1 MQSRIGDPAC
11 APHVK
16 CLGTEETMRK
26 RAGNLGFVA
35 VTILLVL
42 LTALCFAGTAA
53 SRTTVD
59 SAELEGYY
67 RQQEDRLVSRARSFL
82 EEQGYAYSGVM
93 LTRVVEPD
101 GSREYTLTVHHG
113 EIDRMS
119 EPERDALAERLAG
132 LTFQDETCAVT
143 FFISH

>member
-1 MQSRIGDPAC
+1 
-11 APHVK
+11 
-16 CLGTEETMRK
+16 MRK
-26 RAGNLGFVA
+26 RTGNLGFVA

-42 LTALCFAGTAA
+42 LTAFCFAGTAA
-53 SRTTVD
+53 SRTTLN

-67 RQQEDRLVSRARSFL
+67 RQQEDQLVSRARRFL
-82 EEQGYAYSGVM
+82 EEQGFAYSGVM

-119 EPERDALAERLAG
+119 APERDALAERLAG
-132 LTFQDETCAVT
+132 LAFQEEAFAVT

>member
-1 MQSRIGDPAC
+1 
-11 APHVK
+11 
-16 CLGTEETMRK
+16 MRK
-26 RAGNLGFVA
+26 RTGNPGFVA
-35 VTILLVL
+35 VTIILVL
-42 LTALCFAGTAA
+42 LAAFCFAGTAA
-53 SRTTVD
+53 SRTTLD

-67 RQQEDRLVSRARSFL
+67 RQQEDQLVSRARRLL
-82 EEQGYAYSGVM
+82 EEQGFANSGVM

-119 EPERDALAERLAG
+119 ASERDALVERLAG
-132 LTFQDETCAVT
+132 LAFQDEACAVT

>member
-1 MQSRIGDPAC
+1 
-11 APHVK
+11 
-16 CLGTEETMRK
+16 MRK

-53 SRTTVD
+53 SRTTLD

-82 EEQGYAYSGVM
+82 EEQGFAYSGVM
-93 LTRVVEPD
+93 LTRVVEPN

-119 EPERDALAERLAG
+119 APERDDMAERLAG
-132 LTFQDETCAVT
+132 LAFQDETGVADLFLNVKLNCY
-143 FFISH
+143 